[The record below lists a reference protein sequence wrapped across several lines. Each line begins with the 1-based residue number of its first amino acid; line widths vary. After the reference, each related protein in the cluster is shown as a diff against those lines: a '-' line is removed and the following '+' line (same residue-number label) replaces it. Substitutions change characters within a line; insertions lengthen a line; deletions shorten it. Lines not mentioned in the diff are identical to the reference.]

1 MFFRLLILNKKYLL
15 CALENE
21 KTRSTFT
28 NFFLFIYNYYCFWKK
43 YMEYCVI
50 IPYMY
55 SMYKLSG

>member
-28 NFFLFIYNYYCFWKK
+28 NFFCLFILITAFGRNIWNT
-43 YMEYCVI
+43 V
-50 IPYMY
+50 
-55 SMYKLSG
+55 